1 MTSSKQLPARHALE
15 CIAGNPFTFTV
26 TTTGATI
33 TSPAVTIKDASRT
46 TVTADP
52 SVPTVSQVSTVTTVA
67 FSAADT
73 AALGGSLKKN
83 YTYSLQALVNGAGPY
98 ELVAD
103 VFSVS
108 PVGTAGASSTSSAAL
123 TVTVGA
129 AALSL
134 TVSLGGD
141 IQAHLDDTTD
151 AHDASAIS
159 FAPAGTIAA
168 TDVQTAVAEVATEA
182 ASALSTH
189 AAVASSVHGISA
201 FGATLVDDA
210 DASTARSTLGLVIG
224 TNVQAYDADLASI
237 AAANNGAVLA
247 ATTATFTTAD
257 ETKLD
262 GIESGAT
269 ADQTAAEILAALLT
283 VDGAGSGLD
292 ADLLDGQSSAAFAA
306 ASEPI
311 AAAHIADMTDAH
323 DASAISVLDTAG
335 RWTATD
341 VEGVLAEVPLRHGSF
356 VLATDPRFGATGDGT
371 TDDTAALQAFI
382 DHVVTNHLHGFI
394 PAGTYKIT
402 DTLDVP
408 ERESWIIEGASRH
421 FTIIKQHTNNIP
433 AIAMGSVAGS
443 GGMHSWELKSFSI
456 DYNAAQTGNTAADCI
471 LFSAMGYL
479 GTIDNISFRGG
490 YNGIKVA
497 SGIVGFWGCNI
508 DRLWFQQGLR
518 GSCIDMSA
526 GSSAGVPNN
535 RFGSLYTDATNAAT
549 AAVLFDIKGTGYTI
563 GQIEANSVNNGN
575 QVLRVYSDTRVT
587 IGSVLIENGA
597 WATGANIC
605 EFTGASFFDIGSV
618 WVSGADCAPASGQLA
633 LIKMGTGCV
642 GRIGRLQA
650 DADTLTGE
658 CNLIE
663 AGTAQHIIVDDVIMS
678 GGWTLSIVPR

>member
-1 MTSSKQLPARHALE
+1 V
-15 CIAGNPFTFTV
+15 AGNPFTFTV

-33 TSPAVTIKDASRT
+33 TSPAVTIKDGTRT

-52 SVPTVSQVSTVTTVA
+52 SVPTVSQASAVTTVA
-67 FSAADT
+67 FAAADT
-73 AALGGSLKKN
+73 TALGSSAKKN

-98 ELVAD
+98 ELVAG
-103 VFSVS
+103 VLSVS
-108 PVGTAGASSTSSAAL
+108 PVGTAGTSSTSTAAL

-134 TVSLGGD
+134 SVSLGGD
-141 IQAHLDDTTD
+141 IQAHIDDT
-151 AHDASAIS
+151 S
-159 FAPAGTIAA
+159 
-168 TDVQTAVAEVATEA
+168 
-182 ASALSTH
+182 
-189 AAVASSVHGISA
+189 
-201 FGATLVDDA
+201 
-210 DASTARSTLGLVIG
+210 
-224 TNVQAYDADLASI
+224 
-237 AAANNGAVLA
+237 
-247 ATTATFTTAD
+247 
-257 ETKLD
+257 
-262 GIESGAT
+262 
-269 ADQTAAEILAALLT
+269 
-283 VDGAGSGLD
+283 
-292 ADLLDGQSSAAFAA
+292 
-306 ASEPI
+306 
-311 AAAHIADMTDAH
+311 DAH
-323 DASAISVLDTAG
+323 DASAISVLDTAS
-335 RWTATD
+335 RWTASD

-356 VLATDPRFGATGDGT
+356 VLATDPRFGATGDGS
-371 TDDTAALQAFI
+371 TDDTVALQAFI
-382 DHVVTNHLHGFI
+382 DYVVTNHLHGFI

-402 DTLDVP
+402 DTLDIP

-456 DYNAAQTGNTAADCI
+456 DYNAAQTGNTSADCI

-479 GTIDNISFRGG
+479 GTIDNIGFRGG

-575 QVLRVYSDTRVT
+575 QVLRVNSDTRVT

-663 AGTAQHIIVDDVIMS
+663 AGTAHHIIVDDVIMS
-678 GGWTLSIVPR
+678 GGWTLQDLGSTDSSQAITVTKWANGRTGANKGDAAYTVALGDPNIIRYETTLTASRIVTLPSKAGDNLHAGLSYTIVAYGAINGANTLVIKEGSNTLNTLSTDKVSVTYTWHRSGGAGKWVMTSYSTLP